1 MLAVSGC
8 GNYILIALQVLN
20 VDGFEDC
27 ELSTKFR
34 AETGGDM
41 KKIMAYV
48 SDIKITQATR
58 KSGSFGF
65 ITPYKGKIGRL
76 SSR

>member
-34 AETGGDM
+34 AETRGDM
-41 KKIMAYV
+41 EKIMAC
-48 SDIKITQATR
+48 
-58 KSGSFGF
+58 FGHQNYTSYLKMRF
-65 ITPYKGKIGRL
+65 SCLYKAL
-76 SSR
+76 